1 MSSNSVDLFWENTED
16 PWRGSEGRVHLL
28 WNHTLQSPVVVLE
41 TQQLSG
47 LDVMMLIQ
55 KILNPQISVPQVL
68 AAGVWSQ

>member
-1 MSSNSVDLFWENTED
+1 M
-16 PWRGSEGRVHLL
+16 HLL
-28 WNHTLQSPVVVLE
+28 RNHTLQSPVVVLE

>member
-1 MSSNSVDLFWENTED
+1 MSSNSIYLLWESPED
-16 PWRGSEGRVHLL
+16 PWRGSERRVSLL
-28 WNHTLQSPVVVLE
+28 WNYTLQALVVVLE

-47 LDVMMLIQ
+47 LGVMMLIQ